1 MVQVIEGKTEELVKM
16 EPHEVTNRS
25 APREAV
31 LTQLFRITAST
42 QFAAS
47 ERLSTLLRY
56 LVEQTVDGRA
66 EEIKEYTIA
75 LEVFGRPESFDPRLD
90 TIVRVQASKVRAKLR
105 EYYAGEGA
113 RDAVLIDLP
122 RGTYVPVFHA
132 NDPLSEPIVQSRRRS
147 HSIAVLPFADM
158 SRNKDQE
165 YFCDGITEE
174 LINAL
179 AKIDG
184 LHVVA
189 RTSTFEFKGKAL
201 DVRKIGA
208 QLNVETVLEGG
219 VRLENDQLRITAQL
233 YDVLDGYHLW
243 SAAYDRAVGGV
254 FEVQEEIAQA
264 VVSALRLK
272 LRTAGRPLA
281 KQYTGDVEVYNLYLL
296 GQYHLNRRP
305 AQGEMKTAISF
316 FEKVIAAD
324 PRYAPAYAALAF
336 AYLQLVVWDHRA
348 PHQVMPAAKEYI
360 ARALSIDD
368 DLGEAYAT
376 RAAIAA
382 AYDYDPRSAFSASQR
397 ALDLAPGTSHVH
409 LWHSMLLDAS
419 GRLEDAIVELK
430 IAADLDPLSIGIGSD
445 LARLM
450 IRRGDYDGGMQQLQ
464 RMLALDP
471 SSIRVLSYM
480 ADTFQQKGMHAE
492 AIAALER
499 ARHIAP
505 DYPRVMGLLGHAYAV
520 ADNRGAALEMLDLL
534 NQLETKQYVPP
545 VAIAGVYAG
554 LGDKEQALQR
564 LEQACCDRYPLY
576 LHFMVTHAFDPLR
589 AEPRFVTLIKNLG
602 W

>member
-1 MVQVIEGKTEELVKM
+1 MVQLIEGKTEELVRM
-16 EPHEVTNRS
+16 EPHEFTNRS

-132 NDPLSEPIVQSRRRS
+132 NDPVSEPIVQSRRRS
-147 HSIAVLPFADM
+147 PSIAVLPFADM

-201 DVRKIGA
+201 AVRKIGA

-219 VRLENDQLRITAQL
+219 VRRENDQLRITAQL
-233 YDVLDGYHLW
+233 YHVLDGYHLW

-264 VVSALRLK
+264 VVSALRPK

-348 PHQVMPAAKEYI
+348 PHQVK
-360 ARALSIDD
+360 LK
-368 DLGEAYAT
+368 
-376 RAAIAA
+376 
-382 AYDYDPRSAFSASQR
+382 
-397 ALDLAPGTSHVH
+397 
-409 LWHSMLLDAS
+409 
-419 GRLEDAIVELK
+419 GR
-430 IAADLDPLSIGIGSD
+430 
-445 LARLM
+445 
-450 IRRGDYDGGMQQLQ
+450 
-464 RMLALDP
+464 
-471 SSIRVLSYM
+471 
-480 ADTFQQKGMHAE
+480 
-492 AIAALER
+492 
-499 ARHIAP
+499 
-505 DYPRVMGLLGHAYAV
+505 
-520 ADNRGAALEMLDLL
+520 
-534 NQLETKQYVPP
+534 
-545 VAIAGVYAG
+545 GV
-554 LGDKEQALQR
+554 
-564 LEQACCDRYPLY
+564 
-576 LHFMVTHAFDPLR
+576 
-589 AEPRFVTLIKNLG
+589 
-602 W
+602 